1 MEFVDT
7 NVFIRFLTGDDP
19 AKAQQCKEL
28 FERANRG
35 EVELTTSESVIAE
48 IVFILSSKRLYNQS
62 RSDIRARLY
71 PIISIQGLKL
81 AHRRMYLRA
90 LDIYEKNNLD
100 FEDALTVAQMERQ
113 ELTELYSYD
122 GDFDKVQGADITR
135 LEP

>member
-1 MEFVDT
+1 MQFVDT

-19 AKAQQCKEL
+19 VKAQRCKEL

-35 EVELTTSESVIAE
+35 EVALTTSESIIAE

-90 LDIYEKNNLD
+90 LDIYEQNNLE

-113 ELTELYSYD
+113 GLSQLYSYD
-122 GDFDKVQGADITR
+122 EDFDKVEGGDITR

>member
-1 MEFVDT
+1 MQFVDT

-19 AKAQQCKEL
+19 VKAQRCKEL
-28 FERANRG
+28 LERANRG
-35 EVELTTSESVIAE
+35 EVALITSESVIAE

-90 LDIYEKNNLD
+90 LDIYEQNNLD

-113 ELTELYSYD
+113 GLSQLYSYD
-122 GDFDKVQGADITR
+122 EEFDKVEGGDITR

>member
-7 NVFIRFLTGDDP
+7 NIFIRFLTGDEP
-19 AKAQQCKEL
+19 AKAQRCKEL

-48 IVFILSSKRLYNQS
+48 IVFILSSKRLYNLS

-90 LDIYEKNNLD
+90 LDIYEQNNLD

-113 ELTELYSYD
+113 EVIDLYSYD
-122 GDFDKVQGADITR
+122 QDFDKVDGTNITR

>member
-1 MEFVDT
+1 MQFVDT

-19 AKAQQCKEL
+19 VKAQRCKEL
-28 FERANRG
+28 LERANRG
-35 EVELTTSESVIAE
+35 EVALITSESVIAE
-48 IVFILSSKRLYNQS
+48 IVFILSSKRLYKQS
-62 RSDIRARLY
+62 RCDIRARLY

-90 LDIYEKNNLD
+90 LDIYEQNNLD

-113 ELTELYSYD
+113 GLSQLYSYD
-122 GDFDKVQGADITR
+122 EDFDKVEGGDITR

>member
-7 NVFIRFLTGDDP
+7 NIFLRFLTGDDP
-19 AKAQQCKEL
+19 AKAQRCKEL
-28 FERANRG
+28 LERANRG
-35 EVELTTSESVIAE
+35 EVELITSDSVIAE

-90 LDIYEKNNLD
+90 LDIYEKSNLD

-122 GDFDKVQGADITR
+122 EDFDKVDGADIAR

>member
-1 MEFVDT
+1 MQFVDT

-19 AKAQQCKEL
+19 VKAQRCKEL
-28 FERANRG
+28 LERANRG
-35 EVELTTSESVIAE
+35 EVALITSESVIAE

-90 LDIYEKNNLD
+90 LDIYEQNNLD

-113 ELTELYSYD
+113 GLSQLYSYD
-122 GDFDKVQGADITR
+122 EDFDKVEGGDITR